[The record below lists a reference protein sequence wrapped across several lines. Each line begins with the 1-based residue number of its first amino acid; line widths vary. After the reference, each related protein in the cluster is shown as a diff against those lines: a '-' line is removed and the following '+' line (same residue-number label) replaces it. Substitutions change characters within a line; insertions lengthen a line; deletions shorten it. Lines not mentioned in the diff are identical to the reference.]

1 MKNNTKKNIIII
13 TLIIIL
19 TALSYINT
27 LNNSFVYDDNTYVV
41 ENRQIRSAS
50 NIPKAFI
57 SSYPPDSK
65 EQGLYRPM
73 VAISYIFD
81 YAFRGLNPKSFHLTN
96 LILHILTS
104 IIVYLLAFEII
115 KTRWPSAV
123 VGIVFALH
131 PVHTEAVTWVVG
143 RAEVMAGLFYFLAF
157 LLYIKTGEF
166 ASLKNRLFI
175 FSIAS
180 YFFALL
186 SKEMAVTLP
195 ILLFIYDYY
204 FALKT
209 PLTPTLSHKG
219 RGNEVEPLPQGEK
232 GHFFMKKV
240 DSPPLMGGDK
250 GEGVQNLNM
259 VRLFI
264 KRYLPY
270 IFVTLIYII
279 IRYAVLGAFG
289 PQKNL
294 YFTPDIGLYERFL
307 TIIVVI
313 GYYIRIL
320 FLPLSLTV
328 DYVFPKIASLNL
340 PVLIYGGMLIF
351 SLIIIS
357 FSYKMSKRL
366 SFAILFFYI
375 TLLPVSNIMPIGELI
390 AERFLYIPLIS
401 FALLIGISI
410 DYFFI
415 RFSSRFLRIIISIS
429 LILLAA
435 FYSLATISRNY
446 DWKDAFT
453 LWKSTIYT
461 MPASSVAHNNLG
473 IEYAKK
479 EEHVDAIKE
488 YKKAI
493 ELSPKYSHAL
503 TNLGDAYLKIGLTD
517 EAIDFYKKAIEAEPD
532 YSIAYNNLGFAYFEK
547 RLYKEALAE
556 YKKAIE
562 LNSKDPLFYNNLG
575 NLSALMKRYDD
586 AISEYKRAISI
597 DPFDTNA
604 YNNLGAVYAQQG
616 KFNEAE
622 AEVRKALAI
631 DPESSLAKKTLE
643 DILNRGRI
651 VVETESPLDKKG
663 GKSAMIA
670 AYNELGNKY
679 KQKGLYD
686 DAISSYKMAIQIEP
700 KDAGSHYNLGSAY
713 VKKDMYQEAAI
724 ETENALKLD
733 PKMADAHRNLGLIY
747 YLYLKDN
754 KKAVYHFKKL
764 LQLAPNQSDADNI
777 KKIIKE
783 TKPSLP

>member
-1 MKNNTKKNIIII
+1 MKNNTKKNIFII

-41 ENRQIRSAS
+41 ENRQIRSIS

-57 SSYPPDSK
+57 SSYPPDAK
-65 EQGLYRPM
+65 EQGLYRPL
-73 VAISYIFD
+73 VTISYIFD
-81 YAFRGLNPKSFHLTN
+81 YAVWGLNPKGFHLTN
-96 LILHILTS
+96 IIFHILTS
-104 IIVYLLAFEII
+104 IIVYFLVFKIL
-115 KTRWPSAV
+115 KSSLPSLIAAL
-123 VGIVFALH
+123 IFALH

-157 LLYIKTGEF
+157 LFYIKAGNLPSF
-166 ASLKNRLFI
+166 KNRQFI
-175 FSIAS
+175 FSNIF
-180 YFFALL
+180 YFLALL
-186 SKEMAVTLP
+186 SKEMAITFP
-195 ILLFIYDYY
+195 ILLFVYDY
-204 FALKT
+204 FFVQRQRSTETIELLK
-209 PLTPTLSHKG
+209 
-219 RGNEVEPLPQGEK
+219 R
-232 GHFFMKKV
+232 
-240 DSPPLMGGDK
+240 
-250 GEGVQNLNM
+250 
-259 VRLFI
+259 
-264 KRYLPY
+264 RYLY
-270 IFVTLIYII
+270 FIILTFMYII
-279 IRYAVLGAFG
+279 IRFAVLGSLS

-294 YFTPDIGLYERFL
+294 SFTSDVGLYERFL

-313 GYYIRIL
+313 GYYIRLL
-320 FLPLSLTV
+320 FLPFNLTV

-401 FALLIGISI
+401 FVLLIGIST

-415 RFSSRFLRIIISIS
+415 RFPSRFLRIIISIP
-429 LILLAA
+429 LILLAL
-435 FYSLATISRNY
+435 FYSLLTISRNY

-461 MPASSVAHNNLG
+461 MPESSVAHNNLG

-479 EEHVDAIKE
+479 EGYVDAIVE

-503 TNLGDAYLKIGLTD
+503 TNLGDAYLKIGLID
-517 EAIDFYKKAIEAEPD
+517 EAIDFYKKAIETEPD

-547 RLYKEALAE
+547 RLYKEALTE
-556 YKKAIE
+556 YKKAIG
-562 LNSKDPLFYNNLG
+562 LNPKDPLFYNNFG
-575 NLSALMKRYDD
+575 NLYASMKRYDD
-586 AISEYKRAISI
+586 AIAEYKRAISI
-597 DPFDTNA
+597 DSLDTNA

-631 DPESSLAKKTLE
+631 DPENSLAKKTLE

-663 GKSAMIA
+663 GKSAQVA

-686 DAISSYKMAIQIEP
+686 DAISSYKKALQIDP
-700 KDAGSHYNLGSAY
+700 KDAGSHYNLGIAY
-713 VKKDMYQEAAI
+713 VKKGLYNEAVL
-724 ETENALKLD
+724 ETESALKLD
-733 PKMADAHRNLGLIY
+733 PKLADAHRNLGLIY
-747 YLYLKDN
+747 YLYLKDS
-754 KKAVYHFKKL
+754 KKAIYHFKKL
-764 LQLAPNQSDADNI
+764 LQLAPNQLDAENI

-783 TKPSLP
+783 TEPSLP

>member
-1 MKNNTKKNIIII
+1 MKDNTKNIFIIIA
-13 TLIIIL
+13 IIAL
-19 TALSYINT
+19 TFLSYINT
-27 LNNSFVYDDNTYVV
+27 LNNSFVYDDNTYIV
-41 ENRQIRSAS
+41 ENRQIRSIA
-50 NIPKAFI
+50 NIPNAFV

-73 VAISYIFD
+73 VTISYIFD
-81 YAFRGLNPKSFHLTN
+81 YAIWGLNPKGFHLTN

-115 KTRWPSAV
+115 KTQWPSAV

-157 LLYIKTGEF
+157 LFYIKAGNSPSF
-166 ASLKNRLFI
+166 KNRQFI
-175 FSIAS
+175 FSNIF
-180 YFFALL
+180 YFLALL
-186 SKEMAVTLP
+186 SKEIAITLP
-195 ILLFIYDYY
+195 ILLFVYDY
-204 FALKT
+204 FFVQRQRSTEIIELLK
-209 PLTPTLSHKG
+209 
-219 RGNEVEPLPQGEK
+219 R
-232 GHFFMKKV
+232 
-240 DSPPLMGGDK
+240 
-250 GEGVQNLNM
+250 
-259 VRLFI
+259 
-264 KRYLPY
+264 RYLPF
-270 IFVTLIYII
+270 IILTFIYII
-279 IRYAVLGAFG
+279 IRFAVLGSFG

-294 YFTPDIGLYERFL
+294 YFTPDISLYERFL

-313 GYYIRIL
+313 GYYIRLL
-320 FLPLSLTV
+320 FLPFNLTV

-401 FALLIGISI
+401 FALLIGIST
-410 DYFFI
+410 DYFFT
-415 RFSSRFLRIIISIS
+415 RFPLRFLRIIISIP
-429 LILLAA
+429 LIFLAL
-435 FYSLATISRNY
+435 FYSLLTISRNY

-461 MPASSVAHNNLG
+461 TPASSVAHNNLG

-479 EEHVDAIKE
+479 EGYVDAIVE

-503 TNLGDAYLKIGLTD
+503 TNLGDAYLKIGLID
-517 EAIDFYKKAIEAEPD
+517 EAIDLYKKSIEAEPD

-547 RLYKEALAE
+547 RLYKEALSE
-556 YKKAIE
+556 YKKAIK
-562 LNSKDPLFYNNLG
+562 LNSKDPLFYNNFG
-575 NLSALMKRYDD
+575 NLYASMKRYDD
-586 AISEYKRAISI
+586 AIAEYKGAISI
-597 DPFDTNA
+597 DPLDTNA

-651 VVETESPLDKKG
+651 VVETESPLAKKA
-663 GKSAMIA
+663 GKSAQIA

-686 DAISSYKMAIQIEP
+686 DAISYYKKALEIDT

-713 VKKDMYQEAAI
+713 VKKGLYNEAVL
-724 ETENALKLD
+724 ETESALKLD
-733 PKMADAHRNLGLIY
+733 PKLADAHRNLGLIY
-747 YLYLKDN
+747 YLYLKDS

-764 LQLAPNQSDADNI
+764 LQLAPNQPDAENI

-783 TKPSLP
+783 TEPSLP

>member
-1 MKNNTKKNIIII
+1 MKINTKKNIIII
-13 TLIIIL
+13 TVIIIL
-19 TALSYINT
+19 TALSYFNT

-50 NIPKAFI
+50 NILKAFI
-57 SSYPPDSK
+57 SSYPPDAK
-65 EQGLYRPM
+65 GQGLYRPL
-73 VAISYIFD
+73 VTISYIFD
-81 YAFRGLNPKSFHLTN
+81 YAVWGLNPKGFHLTN
-96 LILHILTS
+96 LILHIITS
-104 IIVYLLAFEII
+104 IIIYLLALEII
-115 KTRWPSAV
+115 KTQWPSAV

-143 RAEVMAGLFYFLAF
+143 RAEVMAGLFYFLSF
-157 LLYIKTGEF
+157 LLYIKAGKSESF
-166 ASLKNRLFI
+166 KNRLFI
-175 FSIAS
+175 AS
-180 YFFALL
+180 NTSFFLALI
-186 SKEMAVTLP
+186 SKEIAITLP
-195 ILLFIYDYY
+195 ILLFAYDY
-204 FALKT
+204 FFSKWQDNSEIIRWLK
-209 PLTPTLSHKG
+209 
-219 RGNEVEPLPQGEK
+219 N
-232 GHFFMKKV
+232 
-240 DSPPLMGGDK
+240 
-250 GEGVQNLNM
+250 
-259 VRLFI
+259 
-264 KRYLPY
+264 RYLFY
-270 IFVTLIYII
+270 IILTFAYII
-279 IRYAVLGAFG
+279 IRYVVLGAFG

-294 YFTPDIGLYERFL
+294 YFTPDVGLYERFL

-313 GYYIRIL
+313 GYYISLL

-351 SLIIIS
+351 SLSIIS

-401 FALLIGISI
+401 FALLIGIST

-415 RFSSRFLRIIISIS
+415 RFSPRFLRIIISIP
-429 LILLAA
+429 LILLAL
-435 FYSLATISRNY
+435 FYSLLTISRNY

-461 MPASSVAHNNLG
+461 TPASSVAHNNLG
-473 IEYAKK
+473 VEYAKK
-479 EEHVDAIKE
+479 EDHVDAIVE

-493 ELSPKYSHAL
+493 ELSPRYSHAL
-503 TNLGDAYLKIGLTD
+503 ANLGDAYLKIGLID

-547 RLYKEALAE
+547 RLYKEALSE

-562 LNSKDPLFYNNLG
+562 LNSKDPLFYNNFG
-575 NLSALMKRYDD
+575 NLYASMKRYDD
-586 AISEYKRAISI
+586 AIAEYKKAISI
-597 DPFDTNA
+597 DPLDTNA
-604 YNNLGAVYAQQG
+604 YNNSGAVYAQQG

-631 DPESSLAKKTLE
+631 DPENILAKKNLE
-643 DILNRGRI
+643 DILNRGKI

-663 GKSAMIA
+663 GKAAQIA

-679 KQKGLYD
+679 KQKRLYD
-686 DAISSYKMAIQIEP
+686 DAISSYKMAIQIDP
-700 KDAGSHYNLGSAY
+700 NYAGSHYNLGSAY
-713 VKKDMYQEAAI
+713 VKKGLYNEAVL
-724 ETENALKLD
+724 ETEKALKLD
-733 PKMADAHRNLGLIY
+733 PKLADAHRNLGLIY
-747 YLYLKDN
+747 YLYQKDS

-764 LQLAPNQSDADNI
+764 LQLAPNQLDAENI

-783 TKPSLP
+783 TEPSLP